1 MGSLLQN
8 GAHLRVSLHNPAPSG
23 DPFRFH
29 FQNPVSTVG
38 TPHFLSPLRIG
49 TLLPKAVAF
58 DSRTM
63 DQQLLL
69 AIAPFRAA
77 ANSLTIIAMI
87 ALGLAVVG
95 VYGIATYA
103 TAQRTQEIGLRMA
116 LGASRKSIIWAIAR
130 QGVFLIASGT
140 FVGMPLAIGAS
151 FAVKKL
157 LFEVAPLDVLT
168 YSAALAVITS
178 AGILATLLPAM
189 RASRIDPMRALRVE

>member
-1 MGSLLQN
+1 
-8 GAHLRVSLHNPAPSG
+8 
-23 DPFRFH
+23 
-29 FQNPVSTVG
+29 
-38 TPHFLSPLRIG
+38 
-49 TLLPKAVAF
+49 
-58 DSRTM
+58 M